1 MYIEELIDK
10 LIKKGAF
17 MKDQYVDE
25 FIEKHKIYTHSGD
38 AILISD
44 LKRLLDT
51 LKVQHINSILNIS
64 QPIKPSKDL

>member
-1 MYIEELIDK
+1 
-10 LIKKGAF
+10 
-17 MKDQYVDE
+17 MKDQYVEE

-51 LKVQHINSILNIS
+51 LKVQHINNILNIS
-64 QPIKPSKDL
+64 QPIKPSNDL